1 MNPSSESSIESA
13 MSESTRPERT
23 NKRPLGVALLALLLF
38 LVGGIWLL
46 SAVALPLLGVP
57 PVPWYIYLA
66 AAAYFLVVGWG
77 LWGVR
82 RWAYIAAL
90 LMCVV
95 LLFYQLQTAIVLQQ
109 NVFVPFLV
117 LVVMFVYLVQ
127 PRVRTVFL
135 GKGGEIETRE

>member
-1 MNPSSESSIESA
+1 
-13 MSESTRPERT
+13 MSEASQPEHT

-46 SAVALPLLGVP
+46 SAVALSLLGVL

-66 AAAYFLVVGWG
+66 AAAYFLIVGWG

-95 LLFYQLQTAIVLQQ
+95 LLIYQLQTAIVLGQ
-109 NVFVPFLV
+109 NVLVPSLV
-117 LVVMFVYLVQ
+117 LVAIFGYLVL
-127 PRVRTVFL
+127 PHVRFVFL
-135 GKGGEIETRE
+135 AKREKIEDRE